1 MIGANF
7 LRALAGR
14 EPPRAK
20 TMEVVPRVGEISG
33 NDSGFLGRWMP
44 TRWNP
49 DELITRRGMRWYD
62 KIRRD
67 DAVKGAMTL
76 KKGAVLSPGW
86 ELTPA
91 PEDPGGEEVV
101 EFIEYVLDHM
111 EPLYGNLDD
120 HLLQILTALDYG
132 FSITEIVWRTIEEP
146 PYNGWWGLRTLKPR
160 KPHRFWFDVDPHD
173 NLLAD
178 GIRQDE
184 NKYPVEKFLHWGY
197 RREFGN
203 WYGQSDLRET
213 YEWWW
218 LKDNL
223 IKWSAIY
230 AERFAI
236 PIATGTYPQGHPVAA
251 DIIAFRTMLENIQA
265 NTSMT
270 MSDVFKVELKEAV
283 GRGADVLE
291 RLVKAADTGIARAIL
306 MPSQL
311 GVTAQ
316 PDVGTYAQARKHF
329 DVLLIVVQDIQNDIA
344 RQVVRQQLIR
354 RLVFANY
361 GERPLPLFEFK
372 PLQEEDENRL
382 FTMWLAAVTAG
393 VVDTTPQDEIHIR
406 EMTDFPERTE
416 EEIQAERDRLEEEAA
431 AAMEAQRQI
440 AEQDK
445 EPPKGPGEEEEDEDD
460 DEDQGR
466 GNGKAK
472 VKAAGWA
479 PPPHGRFV
487 RRVRSRG
494 YDFNPD
500 QPRDPDTGEWT
511 DAGGGGGG
519 AGAKGEKAGEE
530 GDTGGKAPAIQR
542 TPGARL
548 KVGKALSTPGIR
560 DRLSHGKSE
569 KVKTLGGG
577 VSESSVVYL
586 EGDTKAVFKPQE
598 GEPPRIRAQIPD
610 GTAYRREAAAS
621 AVAEIG
627 GMTDMVPATVIRK
640 IEGKKGSVQLFVPGA
655 KTGKHYFA
663 TGERSKAFDGLNDL
677 ARAAVYDHLIGNTD
691 RHYGNWLIRG
701 NGKMALIDN
710 GLSFPVQ
717 KGGWG
722 NRQLLAEANARYG
735 ALESGGWSKAPEVV
749 KARKAWVGKW
759 PQIERAMKRHKM
771 EPQAI
776 KLAKARWKE
785 ITAGLPT

>member
-1 MIGANF
+1 MIGAN
-7 LRALAGR
+7 LVRALVGR
-14 EPPRAK
+14 NPQAK
-20 TMEVVPRVGEISG
+20 MVEVVPRPGEISG

-67 DAVKGAMTL
+67 DAVKGAMAL

-86 ELTPA
+86 EITPS
-91 PEDPGGEEVV
+91 PDDPGGEEVA
-101 EFIEYVLDHM
+101 EFIEYVFENM

-120 HLLQILTALDYG
+120 HLQQILTALDYG
-132 FSITEIVWRTIEEP
+132 FSITEIVWRTIEEA
-146 PYNGWWGLRTLKPR
+146 PYAGWWGLRTLKPR
-160 KPHRFWFDVDPHD
+160 KPHRFWFDTDAHD
-173 NLLAD
+173 NLLPD

-236 PIATGTYPQGHPVAA
+236 PIAQGMYPAGHPVPE
-251 DIIAFRTMLENIQA
+251 DIIKLRTMLENIQA

-270 MSDVFKVELKEAV
+270 FPDTFKVELREAI

-291 RLVKAADTGIARAIL
+291 KMVKAADTGIARAIL

-316 PDVGTYAQARKHF
+316 PDVGTYAQAKKHF
-329 DVLLIVVQDIQNDIA
+329 DVLLIVVTDIQQDIA
-344 RQVVRQQLIR
+344 RQVVQQQLIR
-354 RLVFANY
+354 RLVHANY
-361 GERPLPLFEFK
+361 GSRPLPIFEFK

-382 FTMWLAAVTAG
+382 FTMWLSAVTAG

-445 EPPKGPGEEEEDEDD
+445 EPPKGPGEDEDEEDE
-460 DEDQGR
+460 EDQGKE
-466 GNGKAK
+466 NGKAK
-472 VKAAGWA
+472 VKAAGLV
-479 PPPHGRFV
+479 PPPHGAFV
-487 RRVRSRG
+487 RRVRSRE
-494 YDFNPD
+494 YDFDPN
-500 QPRDPDTGEWT
+500 QPRDETGKWSPE
-511 DAGGGGGG
+511 GGGGGG
-519 AGAKGEKAGEE
+519 AAGKEKGGEGE
-530 GDTGGKAPAIQR
+530 GSTGGGPAPAIER
-542 TPGARL
+542 RPGAAL
-548 KVGKALSTPGIR
+548 KVGRGLSTPGIK
-560 DRLSHGKSE
+560 DRISRGSVE
-569 KVKTLGGG
+569 KVKVLGGG

-586 EGDTKAVFKPQE
+586 EGKTKAVFKPQE
-598 GEPPRIRAQIPD
+598 GEHPKIRAQIPD

-621 AVAEIG
+621 AVGEIG

-640 IEGKKGSVQLFVPGA
+640 IEGRKGSVQLFVPGA
-655 KTGKHYFA
+655 KVAKHFL
-663 TGERSKAFDGLNDL
+663 GGPENNKAWDGRDDL
-677 ARAAVYDHLIGNTD
+677 ARAAVFDHLIGNTD
-691 RHYGNWLIRG
+691 RHPGNWLIRG
-701 NGKMALIDN
+701 NDKMALIDN
-710 GLSFPVQ
+710 GLSFPTM
-717 KGGWG
+717 KGGFG
-722 NRQLLAEANARYG
+722 NRRILDRAEG
-735 ALESGGWSKAPEVV
+735 LFGFEGKKWQDEPEMIR
-749 KARKAWVGKW
+749 ARKAWVGKW
-759 PQIERAMKRHKM
+759 PQIEKALKRHKI

-776 KLAKARWKE
+776 KLAKSRWKE
-785 ITAGLPT
+785 LTEGLPK